1 METIHVAL
9 ITLGFGVLVGL
20 GMALVV
26 HLSYRARE
34 QAQAESSTIVPP
46 GVAAMLASMD
56 DAASVVDSS
65 FVVLASSSAA
75 ARYGVVVDTILSNPQ
90 LRGLLR
96 KARDSGK
103 PRTET
108 MRISSA
114 GPLPEARLISAR
126 ASVLA
131 PSLLLLVIRDKTAQ
145 ERLDQMRSDFV
156 ANTSHELKTP
166 VGALMLLAEAIEAA
180 ADDPEQVRVFSG
192 RLLAEATRLKTL
204 TGRILTLSRLQ
215 AATGIAETELVS
227 IDEVVAS
234 SVDAHS
240 VAADAAGVQ
249 LVRGGDRDIRIK
261 GDTHILIE
269 AVGNLVANAIAYS
282 PRGSRV
288 AIGVS
293 ANDEVVEIAVSDQ
306 GIGVSP
312 EDQERVFERFY
323 RADAARSSRTGG
335 TGLGLSIVRHATQH
349 HGGEVRLWSQPGRG
363 STFTIRLPR
372 TQELTQKTNG
382 KKKKKAQKR

>member
-34 QAQAESSTIVPP
+34 QAQAEISTIVPP

-56 DAASVVDSS
+56 DAASVLDSS

-114 GPLPEARLISAR
+114 GPLPDARLISAR